1 MSTVTTAQ
9 SPPTDYLM
17 PKGMVPVPA
26 MRTFNSGSSQRLKP
40 NLAVNDLSLIY
51 PETVVAS
58 SDSLGWQNVRAF
70 EVQHTTSQWAIP
82 PLENH
87 CIMVQLGPAVDVSAR
102 IGGESFTGSLKPGES
117 IIIPAGTPLR
127 WHQLQT
133 TPNRMLLLYLHPHF
147 VRSTAESIDV
157 DYGQISI
164 APQFGVRDEHIRHVG
179 LSLHCELKQS
189 NVIGRLYADS
199 LAQVLAMQ
207 LVRRYSYLKDLQMSH
222 GGMAPRKLRKAIEF
236 INENLDKEQSIA
248 LAAVADA
255 VQMSYFHF
263 TRAFKKST
271 GVTPNVYITEQRIE
285 RAKKL
290 LSETD
295 FQIADIALR
304 TGFANQSHFT
314 TTFRKFVWNTPN
326 AFRESGS
333 PVKAWRLLS
342 ENTFEAA
349 AV

>member
-1 MSTVTTAQ
+1 MSTVPTAQ
-9 SPPTDYLM
+9 LPMANFMPP
-17 PKGMVPVPA
+17 GMVQVPA
-26 MRTFNSGSSQRLKP
+26 RRTLNSGSSQRLKP
-40 NLAVNDLSLIY
+40 NLAVSDLSLVY
-51 PETVVAS
+51 PEAVVLS
-58 SDSLGWQNVRAF
+58 SESLGWQNVRAL
-70 EVQHTTSQWAIP
+70 EVQHTTSEWTLP

-87 CIMVQLGPAVDVSAR
+87 CIMVQLGPAVDVSAS
-102 IGGESFTGSLKPGES
+102 IGSESFKQSLKPGES
-117 IIIPAGTPLR
+117 IIIPAGSALR

-133 TPNRMLLLYLHPHF
+133 MPNRMLLLYLHPNF
-147 VRSTAESIDV
+147 LRNTAESIDV
-157 DYGQISI
+157 DYAQISI
-164 APQFGVRDEHIRHVG
+164 APQFGIRDEHIRHVG

-236 INENLDKEQSIA
+236 INENLDKEQTVA

-263 TRAFKKST
+263 SRVFKQST
-271 GVTPNVYITEQRIE
+271 GVTPNVYMTEQRIG

-295 FQIADIALR
+295 FPIADIALR
-304 TGFANQSHFT
+304 TGFASQSHFT
-314 TTFRKFVWNTPN
+314 TTFRKFVWTTPK
-326 AFRESGS
+326 AFRGCSS
-333 PVKAWRLLS
+333 PVNAWRLPS
-342 ENTFEAA
+342 ESTFEAP

>member
-9 SPPTDYLM
+9 LQPTAYSM

-26 MRTFNSGSSQRLKP
+26 RRSFNSGSNQRLKLNVP
-40 NLAVNDLSLIY
+40 VRDLSLVY
-51 PETVVAS
+51 PEMVVAS
-58 SDSLGWQNVRAF
+58 SESLGWQNVRAL
-70 EVQHTTSQWAIP
+70 EVQHTTSEWTIP

-87 CIMVQLGPAVDVSAR
+87 CIMIQLGPAVDVSAS
-102 IGGESFTGSLKPGES
+102 IGGESFTQSLKPGDC
-117 IIIPAGTPLR
+117 IIIPAGMSLR

-133 TPNRMLLLYLHPHF
+133 MPNRMLLLYLHPDF
-147 VRSTAESIDV
+147 LRNTAESIDV

-164 APQFGVRDEHIRHVG
+164 APQFGIRDQHIRHVG

-189 NVIGRLYADS
+189 SVIGRHYAES

-236 INENLDKEQSIA
+236 INENLDKEQTVA
-248 LAAVADA
+248 LAAVAGA
-255 VQMSYFHF
+255 VHMSYFHF
-263 TRAFKKST
+263 TRAFKQST
-271 GVTPNVYITEQRIE
+271 GVTPNVYITEQRID

-295 FQIADIALR
+295 FPIADIALR
-304 TGFANQSHFT
+304 TGFASQSHFT
-314 TTFRKFVWNTPN
+314 TTFRKLVWNTPK
-326 AFRESGS
+326 AFRECAS
-333 PVKAWRLLS
+333 
-342 ENTFEAA
+342 TT
-349 AV
+349 